1 MSPDERES
9 RALRGPA
16 PEARA
21 VRASWTRTSQGRPAV
36 ADRRTSE
43 REPRGRGRPARARA
57 VQPSWPRTRESRTAS
72 WPVPARVVRPSWTRT
87 ETGRASAR
95 GQPRRYGAEPHSC
108 GRPPRHSTQ
117 PGSSSNSAGEDS
129 PAASRNTIRSR
140 SEWASPKISAPP
152 SRCTL
157 TRRPPLAAGRCT
169 TTSARSTG
177 SRVSL
182 PLRSTPPGPGTRLAG
197 HGQRDGRDGRR
208 ERSAGPGCPPSPLC
222 RRGRRRREGVLV
234 LVQGRQL
241 DGVLRLEKQTVVLGH
256 GRRGRRVLNGTC
268 RVAMRRGRHPKP
280 SGVGSRA
287 DQRRSCR
294 PMSIGTCY
302 LARYCPLD
310 PIGALRTKG
319 RGARSGVD
327 E

>member
-1 MSPDERES
+1 MD
-9 RALRGPA
+9 
-16 PEARA
+16 
-21 VRASWTRTSQGRPAV
+21 
-36 ADRRTSE
+36 
-43 REPRGRGRPARARA
+43 
-57 VQPSWPRTRESRTAS
+57 
-72 WPVPARVVRPSWTRT
+72 RT
-87 ETGRASAR
+87 ETGQASGH
-95 GQPRRYGAEPHSC
+95 GQPRRYGAAPHSC

-117 PGSSSNSAGEDS
+117 PGSSSSSAGEDS
-129 PAASRNTIRSR
+129 PAASRNTMRSR

-327 E
+327 G